1 MSPPESTP
9 RRIAVILGPGAGSR
23 YLLDQIR
30 PLLATDPGIE
40 LQGMFLREANVQHAA
55 ELPFVKELCRVTF
68 TVREFDSGQFER
80 ALALRM
86 RTARQALSLLAER
99 VGVAHTFRDVRGSAV
114 GLIAKAISDSHIT
127 VFEPARPPLTS
138 AMPSLPDQAAGPRI
152 VAILS
157 DPESSPGVLNAAA
170 DLAGGEL
177 SRVAVLLLHAPE
189 GEVPSLRRAFR
200 AGLGG
205 EPGHVRLVAG
215 NDYNDLAL
223 TLRELYASML
233 VVPASPGMS
242 SEKSLHFLHE
252 QVRCPVCI
260 VRNWAH

>member
-1 MSPPESTP
+1 MSLPEATP

-30 PLLATDPGIE
+30 PLLATDPDIE

-68 TVREFDSGQFER
+68 AVREFDSGQFER

-86 RTARQALSLLAER
+86 RTARQTLSVLAER
-99 VGVAHTFRDVRGSAV
+99 VGVTHTFRDVRGSAV
-114 GLIAKAISDSHIT
+114 GLLKEAISEADIT
-127 VFEPARPPLTS
+127 VFESARPPLTS
-138 AMPSLPDQAAGPRI
+138 AIPSQQGQSPGPRI
-152 VAILS
+152 VALLS
-157 DPESSPGVLNAAA
+157 DTDSSAGVLRAAT

-189 GEVPSLRRAFR
+189 GGVPALRRAFR

-205 EPGHVRLVAG
+205 EPGHVRLVAA
-215 NDYNDLAL
+215 NDLNDLAL
-223 TLRELYASML
+223 TLRELFASML
-233 VVPASPGMS
+233 VVPATPGMTGK
-242 SEKSLHFLHE
+242 KSLNFLRE
-252 QVRCPVCI
+252 QIRCPVCV
-260 VRNWAH
+260 VRNWAP

>member
-1 MSPPESTP
+1 MNLPESTS
-9 RRIAVILGPGAGSR
+9 RRIAVLLGPGAGSR

-30 PLLATDPGIE
+30 PLLATDPDIE

-86 RTARQALSLLAER
+86 RTARQALSVLAER
-99 VGVAHTFRDVRGSAV
+99 VGVTHTFRDVRGSAV
-114 GLIAKAISDSHIT
+114 GLLTQAISEADIT

-138 AMPSLPDQAAGPRI
+138 AMPSLQGQVSGPRV
-152 VAILS
+152 VAMLS
-157 DPESSPGVLNAAA
+157 DTASSPGVLQAAT
-170 DLAGGEL
+170 DLAGGDL
-177 SRVAVLLLHAPE
+177 SRVAVLLLHEP
-189 GEVPSLRRAFR
+189 GGGIPSLRKAFR

-233 VVPASPGMS
+233 IVPATPAMTG
-242 SEKSLHFLHE
+242 EKSLQFLRE

-260 VRNWAH
+260 VRDWAH